1 MNCRLSPYLIFP
13 ALVIGAACG
22 SNNNSPA
29 AEDAAVSNGNDAM
42 ATEAGAATGADA
54 IAASNGIDAMATEAG
69 AAMGPSGIAVVNS
82 DYQSAS
88 VSFLDRDGNLLKDGC
103 FNSGSGGPSLS
114 MTLSGDVALPTQLV
128 LGGPVVVVDRQ
139 NASLTWLD
147 PTTCKPLSQL
157 AVGTGFASNP
167 HDYVWLSANKAYVP
181 RYKNNL
187 AATPD
192 PGDFDD
198 GNDLLIIDPSQP
210 KIVGRVDLKP
220 FAPAGVLPMADRAL
234 LAGGMVYVSLNAI
247 SDDYATYGV
256 GRIVMVD
263 PVSDHVVGTIDTPGA
278 KNCGAMTYVAAEN
291 RLLVACN
298 GDYAAGPQQSDSS
311 ALVVIDLGLNP
322 PAVVNQVSAAAVG
335 GRSFSNWAVA
345 ALDATTLLGVTEGD
359 FSNTPPDKLW
369 SVSLSGSPAA
379 LLFASTEAFTL
390 GAVLVDGEKGRF
402 IVADGPQK
410 GASLLHVFDF
420 SAGTITAGKTI
431 KSNPSHSLPPRG
443 LAWF

>member
-1 MNCRLSPYLIFP
+1 MNCRLSLYLVFS
-13 ALVIGAACG
+13 ALVAGAACG
-22 SNNNSPA
+22 SNSNSPVTT
-29 AEDAAVSNGNDAM
+29 DAAVSNGMDAS
-42 ATEAGAATGADA
+42 ASEAGAAT
-54 IAASNGIDAMATEAG
+54 
-69 AAMGPSGIAVVNS
+69 GPSGIAVVNS

-114 MTLSGDVALPTQLV
+114 TTLSGDVALPTQLS

-147 PTTCKPLSQL
+147 PATCKPLGQL

-167 HDYVWLSANKAYVP
+167 HDYVWLSPNKAYVP
-181 RYKNNL
+181 RFKNNL

-198 GNDLLIIDPSQP
+198 GSDLLIIDPSQP
-210 KIVGRVDLKP
+210 KIVGSIDLKP
-220 FAPAGVLPMADRAL
+220 FAPAGTLPMADRAL

-247 SDDYATYGV
+247 SDDFSTYGI

-263 PVSDHVVGTIDTPGA
+263 PASDQVVGTIDTPGV

-298 GDYAAGPQQSDSS
+298 GDYAAGPQQADSS
-311 ALVVIDLGLNP
+311 AIVVIDLGLDP
-322 PAVVNQVSAAAVG
+322 PAVVSQVSAAAVG
-335 GRSFSNWAVA
+335 GHSFSNWAVA

-359 FSNTPPDKLW
+359 FSNTPPDELW
-369 SVSLSGSPAA
+369 SVSLSGTSSV
-379 LLFASTEAFTL
+379 LLFSSAEAYTL
-390 GAVLVDGEKGRF
+390 GAILVDVEKAQF
-402 IVADGPQK
+402 IVADGPTK

-420 SAGTITAGKTI
+420 SGGTIAAGKTI
-431 KSNPSHSLPPRG
+431 KSNPSHSLPPRA